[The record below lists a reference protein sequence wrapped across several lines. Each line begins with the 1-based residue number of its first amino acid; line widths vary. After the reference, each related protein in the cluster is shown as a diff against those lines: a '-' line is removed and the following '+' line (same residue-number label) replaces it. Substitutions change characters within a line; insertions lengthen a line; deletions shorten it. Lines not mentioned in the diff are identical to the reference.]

1 MLMSFKLISMANRI
15 YLRNFLAF
23 FFFALLESSERCNL
37 DRGFGAV
44 AFFLPLCGGA
54 GLGLESD
61 SPGFGVDPTTGPLVL
76 LLLLLLLT
84 ILVAPFNAALK
95 QQEKERKV

>member
-1 MLMSFKLISMANRI
+1 MANRI

-44 AFFLPLCGGA
+44 AFFLPRCGGA

-61 SPGFGVDPTTGPLVL
+61 SPGVVVDPTSREAGPLL

-95 QQEKERKV
+95 QQERGK